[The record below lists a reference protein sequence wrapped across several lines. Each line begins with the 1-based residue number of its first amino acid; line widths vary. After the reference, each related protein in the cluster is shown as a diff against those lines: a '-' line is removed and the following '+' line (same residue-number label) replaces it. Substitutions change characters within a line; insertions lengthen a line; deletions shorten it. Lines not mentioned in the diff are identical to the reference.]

1 MRTSESLQVGKVY
14 SRQVLRD
21 KFGIQDATLN
31 NGVFRPKGHDSVWL
45 FITETK
51 TPDRTQYRDALNG
64 DELEWDGQNSGR
76 TDRLVIDHEVLG
88 LELLV
93 FYRARNTSMRMLA
106 FGMRGHFSM
115 SPTPEPIRPIS
126 C

>member
-1 MRTSESLQVGKVY
+1 MRTSEHLQVGRVY
-14 SRQVLRD
+14 SRQDLRD
-21 KFGIQDATLN
+21 KFGIRDATLN

-76 TDRLVIDHEVLG
+76 TDRLVIDHKVLG

-93 FYRARNTSMRMLA
+93 FYRRQK
-106 FGMRGHFSM
+106 
-115 SPTPEPIRPIS
+115 
-126 C
+126 